1 MKNWLK
7 GGTVVVTGA
16 SSGIGK
22 ELCKILL
29 EKYAVK
35 VIGVGRDEMKML
47 SLVAELTETAKENF
61 TYRLFDVG

>member
-47 SLVAELTETAKENF
+47 SLVAELTETAK
-61 TYRLFDVG
+61 